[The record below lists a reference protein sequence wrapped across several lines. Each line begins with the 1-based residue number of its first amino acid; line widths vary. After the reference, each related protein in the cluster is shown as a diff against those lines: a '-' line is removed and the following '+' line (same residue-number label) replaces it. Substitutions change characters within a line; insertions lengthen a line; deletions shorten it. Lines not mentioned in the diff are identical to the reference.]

1 MASEMTSE
9 IKTILIVDD
18 SKLARVKIT
27 KILIENGYTVYQA
40 DNAQHGLELLD
51 THNPDLILLDL
62 LMPDMDGFE
71 FLAIL
76 HDNKYIVPVIVLT
89 ADIQESSR
97 KRCLELGACD
107 FLNKPPDSGLLLS
120 TVKKI
125 IG

>member
-1 MASEMTSE
+1 MTSSMTSE

-18 SKLARVKIT
+18 SRLARVKIT
-27 KILIENGYTVYQA
+27 KVLTENGYTVYQA
-40 DNAQHGLELLD
+40 DNARHGLELLD

-71 FLAIL
+71 FLSIL
-76 HDNKYIVPVIVLT
+76 HDNKNSVPVIVLT
-89 ADIQESSR
+89 ADIQECSR
-97 KRCLELGACD
+97 KRCLDLGACD

-120 TVKKI
+120 TVKRT